1 MSNGIVR
8 RGDRLSIDYEGRKF
22 EVMVIDPDGL
32 GQGQPSVGLGFRMG
46 EKYMGIPEATLRS
59 WVIEGDF
66 LRTLKAPSGKAFEVI
81 EGDFLRTLKAP
92 SGKAFEV
99 IEILGSDGNL
109 YRVIE
114 IADWILL
121 VADVLKSPG
130 KLRKGT
136 KVKLIDFLSWFATKG
151 FYAEAYT
158 AIKGSY
164 TAKDARA
171 TTRWQ
176 NDRAGGIPTR
186 NAYTDFLQEQGCKGF
201 DFASW
206 TNVIYLGLFGKT
218 SKAMI
223 AQWALVEGNAKIARN
238 YVPEAEGLR
247 AVAYCEDMVVRMF
260 VGDLA
265 AAHEQAIALAKQKFS
280 INLIEAA

>member
-59 WVIEGDF
+59 W
-66 LRTLKAPSGKAFEVI
+66 VI